1 MTYDVLKMIYL
12 SDGSDKA
19 GKSAASLKENGAI
32 TDKTAEKGKMPSESV
47 SPRKEAKASTSTPR

>member
-1 MTYDVLKMIYL
+1 MIC
-12 SDGSDKA
+12 SSNASDKA

-32 TDKTAEKGKMPSESV
+32 TDKIIEKGKMPTESV